1 MSYRKKLIEVA
12 LPLDDINRESVR
24 EKSIHQGH
32 PSTLHL
38 WWARRPL
45 AACRAV
51 LFASLVDDPSSPHL
65 AHKFPTITD
74 QETERERLFKIIKN
88 LVKWENINDEHV
100 LEKARAEILKST
112 NGNSLPVL
120 DPFCGGGSIPLEAQR
135 LGLEAH
141 GSDLNPVAVL
151 ITKAMIEIPPRFAGQ
166 PPVNP
171 DAQNALGQSET
182 WKGAAGLAE
191 DVRYYGEW
199 IRNEAEKR
207 IGHLYPKVKIPK
219 ERGGGEETGTAWLWA
234 RTVKCPNPA
243 CEARMPLI
251 KSFWLSKKKHKI
263 WVHPIIDKEKK
274 SVRFSVENGKP
285 DKSLSKKIDAG
296 TCFVNK
302 NGKKV
307 KATFKCIIC
316 NVGIAKGNYID
327 AKASAEQ
334 MGVMPLVLV
343 TEVNRKRTYLPFD
356 CTHATAVLEAERY
369 LSNSNLIDNIPTEP
383 ARGTFASNAQGRI
396 YGFKTFKDYF
406 TTRQLIAQL
415 IFSDLVNEVQKQV
428 ETDAIQLGCANAES
442 YAEVVAMYLAFASSK
457 LGARNSSLAS
467 WNNSAGSPRTTFAR
481 QGISMVWDYCEINPL
496 KTSGGFDADVDWI
509 TKSIMS
515 FPAESAGTVHQ
526 LDAAEEIINL
536 NSAIISTDPPYYTN
550 ISYADLSDF
559 FYVWL
564 RRSLR
569 HIYPE
574 LFKFMLAPKT
584 EELVAALHRFDG
596 DKSKAETHFL
606 TGLSKSFQLMRTR
619 AHPDYPMTVYYAF
632 KQSEKDKK
640 DGGIASTGWE
650 IMLEGLLK
658 AGFQIT
664 GTLPMRTEREARTV
678 AIGTNALASSI
689 VLVCR
694 PRLDNANMATRR
706 DFIAKLRSELPNALH
721 HLQQGHIAPV
731 DLAQAAIGP
740 GMAVFS
746 SYSDVLE
753 ADGNPM
759 RVRTALQIINAELDA
774 YFTEQEGDL
783 DTDTRFCVSWFEQY
797 GMREALFGD
806 ADVLA
811 RARDTSVEG
820 IVESG
825 ILHARAGKVRLLSRD
840 EYPDEWDPTSD
851 RRINTW
857 ECTQYLIRSLDQGGE
872 TAAARLANQLS
883 SEKVENARALAYRLF
898 AICERKGWAQ
908 EAIAYNTLITS
919 WTHIQEARKTEVQEA
934 QQELNLEES

>member
-12 LPLDDINRESVR
+12 LPLDDINREAAR
-24 EKSIHQGH
+24 EKSIRHGH

-51 LFASLVDDPSSPHL
+51 LFASLVDDPSN
-65 AHKFPTITD
+65 HKDLTEAEQD
-74 QETERERLFKIIKN
+74 REREDLFDLIRD
-88 LVKWENINDEHV
+88 LVKWENINNEQV

-112 NGNSLPVL
+112 DGNPPPVL

-171 DAQNALGQSET
+171 DAQNTLGQSET
-182 WKGAAGLAE
+182 WRGATGLAE

-199 IRNEAEKR
+199 IRKEAEKR

-219 ERGGGEETGTAWLWA
+219 EQGGGEATVIAWIWA
-234 RTVKCPNPA
+234 RRAKCPNPA
-243 CEARMPLI
+243 CGAMMPLI
-251 KSFWLSKKKHKI
+251 TSFWLSKKRGKKAWIEPVINVANKTVQFEVKTGDGAPPDPTKI
-263 WVHPIIDKEKK
+263 GRGA
-274 SVRFSVENGKP
+274 RFRCLVCHQDSSEEYIKNE
-285 DKSLSKKIDAG
+285 SMERRIDAQLMAIVAEG
-296 TCFVNK
+296 QNK
-302 NGKKV
+302 RIYLSASEKHV
-307 KATFKCIIC
+307 K
-316 NVGIAKGNYID
+316 IAES
-327 AKASAEQ
+327 AKPKW
-334 MGVMPLVLV
+334 VP
-343 TEVNRKRTYLPFD
+343 
-356 CTHATAVLEAERY
+356 EAEMNRDTTT
-369 LSNSNLIDNIPTEP
+369 LVSG
-383 ARGTFASNAQGRI
+383 RG
-396 YGFKTFKDYF
+396 YGFF
-406 TTRQLIAQL
+406 TWADLFTQRQLTVL
-415 IFSDLVNEVQKQV
+415 STFSDLVREAWEQV
-428 ETDAIQLGCANAES
+428 KTDVTKANCKKTEAYANA
-442 YAEVVAMYLAFASSK
+442 VMTYLAFNINQLANHQSNAC
-457 LGARNSSLAS
+457 GWNST
-467 WNNSAGSPRTTFAR
+467 NSQMRGVFAR
-481 QGISMVWDYCEINPL
+481 QAIPMVWD
-496 KTSGGFDADVDWI
+496 F
-509 TKSIMS
+509 
-515 FPAESAGTVHQ
+515 AESNPFCKSSGSFYNLHERQIKGFQAIPASQFAEVTQ
-526 LDAAEEIINL
+526 IDAA
-536 NSAIISTDPPYYTN
+536 SAICDLKGPLISTDPPYYNN
-550 ISYADLSDF
+550 IDYADLSDF
-559 FYVWL
+559 FYLWL
-564 RRSLR
+564 RRSLGR
-569 HIYPE
+569 IYPN
-574 LFKFMLAPKT
+574 LFNLMLVPKI
-584 EELVAALHRFDG
+584 EELVAAPYRFGG
-596 DKSKAETHFL
+596 DRTRAEEHFM
-606 TGLSKSFQLMRTR
+606 TGLGKAFQLMRTR

-632 KQSEKDKK
+632 KQSEKDEEG
-640 DGGIASTGWE
+640 DGLASTGWE
-650 IMLEGLLK
+650 SMLEGLLE

-664 GTLPMRTEREARTV
+664 GTLPIRTEKRGRAI

-694 PRLDNANMATRR
+694 PRPDNASMATRR
-706 DFIAKLRSELPNALH
+706 DFIASLRRELPNALR
-721 HLQQGHIAPV
+721 HLQRGNIAPV

-746 SYSDVLE
+746 SYSSVLE

-797 GMREALFGD
+797 GMREASFGD

-825 ILHARAGKVRLLSRD
+825 ILHARAGRVRLLSRD
-840 EYPDEWDPTSD
+840 EYPDEWDPTAD

-857 ECTQYLIRSLDQGGE
+857 ECTQYLIKALDQGGE
-872 TAAARLANQLS
+872 TAAAQLANQLN
-883 SEKVENARALAYRLF
+883 SEQVENARALAYRLF

-919 WTHIQEARKTEVQEA
+919 WTHIQEARTNYELQEA
-934 QQELNLEES
+934 QQELDIEES